1 MDLSML
7 SAAYTGAKFAKEALA
22 AVLQYKIEEK
32 AKEKINEVLEKLGP
46 IQDTLFELRE
56 ELFRLQD
63 ENRALKE
70 NIKSFNDWN
79 SRLSRYKLVET
90 EGGAVV
96 YSSLEP
102 PSHYVCP
109 SCIEKK
115 EIHILQDCR
124 VYSGTF
130 QCPGCDKTFPIK
142 KEKSD
147 PAPPLPSGAWT

>member
-7 SAAYTGAKFAKEALA
+7 SAAYGGAKFAKEALA
-22 AVLQYKIEEK
+22 TILQYKIDEK
-32 AKEKINEVLEKLGP
+32 AKEKINEVLQRLGS

-56 ELFRLQD
+56 ELFKLQD

-70 NIKSFNDWN
+70 DIKSFNDWN

-96 YSSLEP
+96 FSSLEP

-115 EIHILQDCR
+115 EIHILQDRR

-130 QCPGCDKTFPIK
+130 QCPGCDKIFPIK
-142 KEKSD
+142 KESSD
-147 PAPPLPSGAWT
+147 PGPPPPSGAWT

>member
-22 AVLQYKIEEK
+22 VVLQYKIDEK

-79 SRLSRYKLVET
+79 SRLSRYKLIET

-115 EIHILQDCR
+115 EIQILQNSR
-124 VYSGTF
+124 TYSGTF

-142 KEKSD
+142 KKKSD
-147 PAPPLPSGAWT
+147 PVLPPRSGAWT